1 MPRLIWSPSALH
13 DVQRLYRFLAS
24 KNADAARRAVQVI
37 RTGVQ
42 VIAEQPG
49 IGRPVDDMEPEFREW
64 TIGFG
69 DSGYMALYR
78 CDGQTAVILAVRH
91 QRGAGYD

>member
-13 DVQRLYRFLAS
+13 DVQRLYLFLAC
-24 KNADAARRAVQVI
+24 KNADAARRAVQAI
-37 RTGVQ
+37 RAGVK

-49 IGRPVDDMEPEFREW
+49 IGRPIDYMEPEFREW
-64 TIGFG
+64 MIGFG
-69 DSGYMALYR
+69 DSGYLALYR

-91 QRGAGYD
+91 QREAGYD